1 MKKRAG
7 IRLIGLLLAVLF
19 ALSPALRM
27 PPARADEY
35 SALYPENLEAGHLTA
50 SSAILIEADSGQVIF
65 EKSPDTPMY
74 PASTTKVLTIWLAL
88 TLAHQLP
95 VPDSMANA
103 SEAVKYE
110 EQLNTKFTVSQE
122 AVNIAPDESSAK
134 LAAGEEVALI
144 DLCYAA
150 MLPSGNDAAN
160 AIAEG
165 LGGTRE
171 NYVNIMN
178 SAAYSLGCTNTH
190 FTNANGLHDNNHFT
204 TARDMA
210 ILSRVAMQDETF
222 RQIVSAPSH
231 VMPRD
236 NIYRK
241 RTIENRNNFVAK
253 PKDEN
258 KQERYYEG
266 STGIKTGTTEAAG
279 NCLVAS
285 ATRNGISLIAVVFNA
300 SSDYNRYVDARKLMD
315 YGFSQFIST
324 TVKEM
329 YDQNPRTVDIRG
341 FDLEDA
347 QVGRLTLNLRLS
359 SASEGKDLI
368 VLTREQMD
376 YWVQNFSSM
385 TVTEFTREFKAPI
398 TEGEVM
404 GTLTYYSEGEAP
416 VVYDMVASRSIAARK
431 QLAPSIEQIIADAEN
446 DPNPF
451 PRITFEL
458 VFLYIILPAAG
469 VWLFILA
476 LRALIR
482 FLKAKRKVKAI
493 KPSGR
498 YYR

>member
-1 MKKRAG
+1 MRKGMR
-7 IRLIGLLLAVLF
+7 RWIGLLTAALF
-19 ALSPALRM
+19 AICLLPSL
-27 PPARADEY
+27 PARADDYNE
-35 SALYPENLEAGHLTA
+35 LYPELLEKGHLTA
-50 SSAILIEADSGQVIF
+50 SSVILIEADSGKVIF
-65 EKSPDTPMY
+65 EKDPDTPMY

-95 VPDSMANA
+95 VSEQTANL
-103 SEAVKYE
+103 SEEAIYE
-110 EQLNTKFTVSQE
+110 EQLKTKYTVSE
-122 AVNIAPDESSAK
+122 SAVNIAADESSAK
-134 LAAGEEVALI
+134 LAAGEQVALI

-171 NYVNIMN
+171 NFVALMN
-178 SAAYSLGCTNTH
+178 SAALSLGCTNTH
-190 FTNANGLHDNNHFT
+190 FVNANGLHDDMHFT

-210 ILSRVAMQDETF
+210 LLARIAMQNEVF

-236 NIYRK
+236 NIYRS

-253 PKDEN
+253 SSDER
-258 KQERYYEG
+258 KQSRYYPDA
-266 STGIKTGTTEAAG
+266 TGIKTGTTDAAG

-285 ATRNGISLIAVVFNA
+285 ATRNGINLIAVVFNA
-300 SSDYNRYVDARKLMD
+300 TSDANRYSDAKKLME

-324 TVKEM
+324 TIQEI
-329 YDQNPRTVDIRG
+329 YAQNPRVVDVRG
-341 FDLEDA
+341 FDLEDE
-347 QVGRLTLNLRLS
+347 QVGRLTLDLRLS
-359 SASEGKDLI
+359 EESKGRDLL
-368 VLTREQMD
+368 VMTRDEMD
-376 YWVQNFSSM
+376 YWVQSFSSM

-398 TEGEVM
+398 SAGEVM
-404 GTLTYYSEGEAP
+404 GTLTYYAEGEEP
-416 VVYDMVASRSIAARK
+416 VVYDMIASRSIAARK
-431 QLAPSIEQIIADAEN
+431 QLAPSVEQIIEDAQN

-458 VFLYIILPAAG
+458 IFLYIILPIAALI
-469 VWLFILA
+469 VLVRLM
-476 LRALIR
+476 RALFAFI
-482 FLKAKRKVKAI
+482 KAKRKVKAV

>member
-1 MKKRAG
+1 MRQRKGTR
-7 IRLIGLLLAVLF
+7 IIGLLLAVLF
-19 ALSPALRM
+19 AFPAFSPLV
-27 PPARADEY
+27 ARADDYDER
-35 SALYPENLEAGHLTA
+35 YPEILEEGHLSA
-50 SSAILIEADSGQVIF
+50 ASAILIEAESGEVIF
-65 EKSPDTPMY
+65 EKSPDQMMF
-74 PASTTKVLTIWLAL
+74 PASTTKILTIWLAL
-88 TLAHQLP
+88 TLADPNQII
-95 VPDSMANA
+95 
-103 SEAVKYE
+103 
-110 EQLNTKFTVSQE
+110 TVSQE

-171 NYVNIMN
+171 NFVNLMN
-178 SAAYSLGCTNTH
+178 SAAASLGCTNTH
-190 FTNANGLHDNNHFT
+190 FVNANGLHDEAHYT

-210 ILSRVAMQDETF
+210 ILARVAMQNETF
-222 RQIVSAPSH
+222 REIAAAPSH
-231 VMPRD
+231 VMPKD

-253 PKDEN
+253 PKDED
-258 KQERYYEG
+258 KQKRYYPD

-285 ATRNGISLIAVVFNA
+285 ATRDGISLIAVVFNSGSD
-300 SSDYNRYVDARKLMD
+300 SSRYADARKLMD
-315 YGFSQFIST
+315 YGFAQFIST
-324 TVKEM
+324 SIREI
-329 YDQNPRTVDIRG
+329 YALNPRVVDIRG
-341 FDLEDA
+341 FDLEDE

-359 SASEGKDLI
+359 SDSAGKDLI
-368 VLTREQMD
+368 VMTREERD
-376 YWVQNFSSM
+376 YWAQNFSSM

-404 GTLTYYSEGEAP
+404 GKLTYYAEGEAP

-431 QLAPSIEQIIADAEN
+431 QLAPSVEQIIADAEN

-458 VFLYIILPAAG
+458 VFLYLILPLAA
-469 VWLFILA
+469 LFFLVR
-476 LRALIR
+476 LMRALIR
-482 FLKAKRKVKAI
+482 FIKFKIKVRAV